1 LFFIFT
7 PKSKIQNLKS
17 CFPYALCPLRYAIIA
32 LIFALCALPLPA
44 ASAATVTLAW
54 DKNPE
59 PNLAGYKVHYGT
71 STGNYDY
78 SVDVGNYTSCTI
90 SGLQEGTTYYFA
102 ATAYDSNNFESNL
115 SEELAYMI
123 PAGVSGAGA
132 IVNAAKNVIE
142 AEQMSNHTNGTQ
154 TGDYWLL
161 WSNGAMSQDVD
172 FPNAGTYSF
181 EITAKGDLANSVGPE
196 MEFTVFVNTNIPE
209 VYIFEVEVSAGTHE
223 VAIAFN
229 NDYYDTAQG
238 ADRNLYVDKIAIVPS
253 PNYLTTDVIEAEQM
267 GYHANGAQTG
277 DYWLLWSNGTMD
289 EDVGFLNTGTYHFE
303 ITAKGDLADGVGA
316 EMQLLIDGQSKGIV
330 FVNTN
335 TPEIFKFEAEVSA
348 GTHEVAIAFNND
360 YYDSAK
366 DLDRNLY
373 VDKINI
379 LSSTGYVTT
388 TVIEAEQMS
397 YHANGA
403 QDGAFWLLWA
413 NGTMNEDVSFPN
425 SGTYRIEITAK
436 GDLANGVGPEMQM
449 LIDGQSQGIVFVNT
463 NTPDI
468 YIFEVEVSA
477 GTHELIIAF
486 NNDYY
491 DPVQGV
497 DRNLYVDKIAISY
510 PLQ

>member
-1 LFFIFT
+1 
-7 PKSKIQNLKS
+7 
-17 CFPYALCPLRYAIIA
+17 

-196 MEFTVFVNTNIPE
+196 MELLIDGQSQGTVFVNTNIPE

-335 TPEIFKFEAEVSA
+335 TPEVYLFK
-348 GTHEVAIAFNND
+348 
-360 YYDSAK
+360 
-366 DLDRNLY
+366 
-373 VDKINI
+373 
-379 LSSTGYVTT
+379 
-388 TVIEAEQMS
+388 
-397 YHANGA
+397 
-403 QDGAFWLLWA
+403 
-413 NGTMNEDVSFPN
+413 
-425 SGTYRIEITAK
+425 
-436 GDLANGVGPEMQM
+436 
-449 LIDGQSQGIVFVNT
+449 
-463 NTPDI
+463 
-468 YIFEVEVSA
+468 VEVSA
-477 GTHELIIAF
+477 GIHEVSIAF

-491 DPVQGV
+491 DPAQGV
-497 DRNLYVDKIAISY
+497 DRNLYVDKIAILSSSGNTTEVIEAEDMSY
-510 PLQ
+510 HANGAQKGEYWLLRSNGTMNEDVEFPATGTYLFEIIAKGDLVNSKGSVFVNTNTSAVFTFKFEVPAGAHDVAIGFNNDYYNKAKSLDRNLYVDKITLSYHLQ